1 MMLVEGLS
9 LITSISNAVGAL
21 LISKGMR
28 GSNATSANLISTTV
42 QTVALL
48 VPLMFSIPEL
58 NWQALA
64 LFALSGALALGIAR
78 LLYFV
83 AMEQIGVAVSSA
95 IIGSNPLISTLLAIV
110 FLSEAVDAA
119 TIVGAVLVVGGVFLL
134 SGAGESSVKSR
145 SLFIPFLS
153 AFTYSLANVIR
164 KGGLNVQSEPLL
176 GAVAGAVAGV
186 LCFSIYLVVAGKL
199 GEIKAT
205 KRSLGYFIACGLVS
219 AVGWFALMMAM
230 QAGTVAAVTT
240 IVFSY
245 PLFSLVLS
253 WLFLKGEEKINR
265 RIAAGI
271 VVIVAGVVI
280 VSVF

>member
-1 MMLVEGLS
+1 MLVEGLS

-28 GSNATSANLISTTV
+28 DSNATSASLISTSV
-42 QTVALL
+42 QAVALL
-48 VPLMFSIPEL
+48 VPLMYSIPEPD
-58 NWQALA
+58 WQALA

-78 LLYFV
+78 LLYFI

-95 IIGSNPLISTLLAIV
+95 IIGSNPLISTILAIV

-119 TIVGAVLVVGGVFLL
+119 TLVGAVLVVWGVFLL
-134 SGAGESSVKSR
+134 SGAGESSVKAR

-153 AFTYSLANVIR
+153 AFGYSLANVIR
-164 KGGLNVQSEPLL
+164 KAGLNIQSEPLL

-186 LCFSIYLVVAGKL
+186 LCFSVYLAVAGKL

-205 KRSLGYFIACGLVS
+205 RRSLGYFTACGLVS

-230 QAGTVAAVTT
+230 QAGTVAVVTT

-253 WLFLKGEEKINR
+253 WLFLKGEEKITR
-265 RIAAGI
+265 RIAAGC
-271 VVIVAGVVI
+271 VVIVLGVVV

>member
-1 MMLVEGLS
+1 MLVEGLS

-28 GSNATSANLISTTV
+28 DSNASSACLISTSV
-42 QTVALL
+42 QAVALL
-48 VPLMFSIPEL
+48 IPMMFSIPEL

-78 LLYFV
+78 LLYFI

-95 IIGSNPLISTLLAIV
+95 IIGSNPLVSTVLAIV
-110 FLSEAVDAA
+110 FLSEAVDTA

-134 SGAGESSVKSR
+134 SGAGENSVKAR

-153 AFTYSLANVIR
+153 AFAYSLANVIR
-164 KGGLNVQSEPLL
+164 KAGLNVQSEPLL

-205 KRSLGYFIACGLVS
+205 KRSLWYFTACGLVS
-219 AVGWFALMMAM
+219 AVGWFSVDGHADGDGGCGDHYSILISPV
-230 QAGTVAAVTT
+230 QPDPHLAVPQGRGEDHPPDSGWMHRHRRGCSNR
-240 IVFSY
+240 VG
-245 PLFSLVLS
+245 
-253 WLFLKGEEKINR
+253 FLT
-265 RIAAGI
+265 
-271 VVIVAGVVI
+271 
-280 VSVF
+280 

>member
-1 MMLVEGLS
+1 MLVEGLS
-9 LITSISNAVGAL
+9 LVTSISNAVGAL

-28 GSNATSANLISTTV
+28 DSNPSSACLISTSV
-42 QTVALL
+42 QALALL
-48 VPLMFSIPEL
+48 IPMMFSIPEL

-64 LFALSGALALGIAR
+64 LFALSGAFALGVAR

-83 AMEQIGVAVSSA
+83 AMERIGVAVSSA
-95 IIGSNPLISTLLAIV
+95 IIGSNPLISTILAV
-110 FLSEAVDAA
+110 AFLAEAVDAA
-119 TIVGAVLVVGGVFLL
+119 TIIGALLVVVGVFLL
-134 SGAGESSVKSR
+134 SGAGGSSVEVR

-153 AFTYSLANVIR
+153 AFSYSLANVIR
-164 KGGLNVQSEPLL
+164 KAGLNVQSEPLL

-186 LCFSIYLVVAGKL
+186 LCFTIYLAVSGRL

-205 KRSLGYFIACGLVS
+205 RSSLGYFTACGLVS

-230 QAGTVAAVTT
+230 QAGTVAVVTT

-253 WLFLKGEEKINR
+253 WLFLKEEEKITR
-265 RIAAGI
+265 RIAAGC
-271 VVIVAGVVI
+271 VVIVAGVLT
-280 VSVF
+280 VSFF

>member
-1 MMLVEGLS
+1 MFVEGLS

-42 QTVALL
+42 QTVVLL

-110 FLSEAVDAA
+110 FLSEAVDTA

-164 KGGLNVQSEPLL
+164 KAGLNVQSEPLL

-205 KRSLGYFIACGLVS
+205 KRSLGYFTACGLVS

-230 QAGTVAAVTT
+230 QTGTVAAVTT

-253 WLFLKGEEKINR
+253 WLFLKGEEKITR

>member
-1 MMLVEGLS
+1 MLVEGLS

-186 LCFSIYLVVAGKL
+186 LCFSTYLVVAGKL

-219 AVGWFALMMAM
+219 AVGWFTLMMAM

>member
-1 MMLVEGLS
+1 MLVEGLS

-28 GSNATSANLISTTV
+28 DSNASSACLISTSV
-42 QTVALL
+42 QAVALL

-58 NWQALA
+58 NWQALV
-64 LFALSGALALGIAR
+64 LFALSGVFALGIAR

-95 IIGSNPLISTLLAIV
+95 IIGSNPLISTMLAIV
-110 FLSEAVDAA
+110 FLAETVDTA

-134 SGAGESSVKSR
+134 SGAGERSVKAR
-145 SLFIPFLS
+145 SLFIPFMS
-153 AFTYSLANVIR
+153 AFSYSLANVIR
-164 KGGLNVQSEPLL
+164 KAGLNVQSEPLL

-205 KRSLGYFIACGLVS
+205 KRSLGYFTACGLVS

-230 QAGTVAAVTT
+230 QTGTVAVVTT

-253 WLFLKGEEKINR
+253 WLFLKGEEKITR
-265 RIAAGI
+265 RIVAGC
-271 VVIVAGVVI
+271 VVIVVGVVI

>member
-1 MMLVEGLS
+1 MLVEGLS

-28 GSNATSANLISTTV
+28 DSNASSACLISTSV
-42 QTVALL
+42 QAVTLL
-48 VPLMFSIPEL
+48 VPLMFRIPEL
-58 NWQALA
+58 NWQALV
-64 LFALSGALALGIAR
+64 LFALSGAFALGIAR

-95 IIGSNPLISTLLAIV
+95 IIGSNPLISTVLAIL
-110 FLSEAVDAA
+110 FLAEAVDTA

-153 AFTYSLANVIR
+153 AIAYSLANVIR
-164 KGGLNVQSEPLL
+164 KAGLNVQSEPLL

-186 LCFSIYLVVAGKL
+186 LCFSIYLAVAGKL

-205 KRSLGYFIACGLVS
+205 KRSLGYFTACGLVS

-230 QAGTVAAVTT
+230 QTGTVAVVTT

-253 WLFLKGEEKINR
+253 WLFLKGEEKITR
-265 RIAAGI
+265 RIVAGC

>member
-1 MMLVEGLS
+1 MLVEGLS

-21 LISKGMR
+21 LISKGMKD
-28 GSNATSANLISTTV
+28 SNASSACLISTSV
-42 QTVALL
+42 QAVALL

-58 NWQALA
+58 NWQALV
-64 LFALSGALALGIAR
+64 LFALSGAFALGIAR
-78 LLYFV
+78 LLYFI

-95 IIGSNPLISTLLAIV
+95 IIGSNPLVSTVLAIV
-110 FLSEAVDAA
+110 FLAEAVDAA
-119 TIVGAVLVVGGVFLL
+119 TIIGAVLVVGGVFLL
-134 SGAGESSVKSR
+134 SGAGESSVKAR

-153 AFTYSLANVIR
+153 AFAYSLANVIR
-164 KGGLNVQSEPLL
+164 KAGLNVQSEPLM

-186 LCFSIYLVVAGKL
+186 LCFSIYLAVAGKL

-205 KRSLGYFIACGLVS
+205 KRSLGYFTACGLVS

-230 QAGTVAAVTT
+230 QTGTVAVVTT

-253 WLFLKGEEKINR
+253 WLFLKGEEKITR
-265 RIAAGI
+265 RIVAGC

>member
-1 MMLVEGLS
+1 MVLVEGLS
-9 LITSISNAVGAL
+9 LVTSISNAVGAL

-28 GSNATSANLISTTV
+28 DSNPSSACLISTSV
-42 QTVALL
+42 QALALL
-48 VPLMFSIPEL
+48 IPMMFSIPEL

-64 LFALSGALALGIAR
+64 LFALSGAFALGVAR

-83 AMEQIGVAVSSA
+83 AMERIGVAVSSA
-95 IIGSNPLISTLLAIV
+95 IIGSNPLISTILAV
-110 FLSEAVDAA
+110 AFLAEAVDAA
-119 TIVGAVLVVGGVFLL
+119 TIIGALLVVVGVFLL
-134 SGAGESSVKSR
+134 SGAGGSSVEVR

-153 AFTYSLANVIR
+153 AFSYSLANVIR
-164 KGGLNVQSEPLL
+164 KAGLNVQSEPLL

-186 LCFSIYLVVAGKL
+186 LCFTIYLAVSGRL

-205 KRSLGYFIACGLVS
+205 RSSLGYFTACGLVS

-230 QAGTVAAVTT
+230 QAGTVAVVTT

-253 WLFLKGEEKINR
+253 WLFLKEEEKITR
-265 RIAAGI
+265 RIAAGC
-271 VVIVAGVVI
+271 VVIVAGVLT
-280 VSVF
+280 VSFF